1 MEYKH
6 WVEVSQD
13 LVDEITEER
22 IIRDLISTLIR
33 DIPIEELKY
42 IFNVERRESDD
53 FRRLDLYP
61 TTEFLV
67 MLESDMTREEL
78 EIKAELMKQ
87 LKYGNFK

>member
-42 IFNVERRESDD
+42 IFNVEKRESDD
-53 FRRLDLYP
+53 FRRSFYP
-61 TTEFLV
+61 TIGFLV
-67 MLESDMTREEL
+67 MLESDMTIEEL
-78 EIKAELMKQ
+78 EIKAELIKQ
-87 LKYGNFK
+87 LKDENFK